1 MARQARMTLGGW
13 AHQVMVR
20 GNNGQLVF
28 ADDADKHQWLMVAAR
43 EAAHHGVDVHAY
55 VLLPDRV
62 HWLVT
67 PRTDVALAAWMQAL
81 GRAYVQYF
89 NRRHGRRG
97 TLWEGRFR
105 AGLLQPE
112 RHLLACMAYFDLC
125 PVMANLA
132 PAPQAWPWSSHGH
145 YVGTHTEKWL
155 RPHAMV
161 WSLGNTPF
169 AREAAYARLVAAGL
183 SQDVQRA
190 LLDNVSHG
198 WPLGDVG
205 FLQRLQALLGQP
217 VQRRKPGR
225 PRQGALETP
234 DLGRAGDNL
243 DVSPNNG

>member
-1 MARQARMTLGGW
+1 MARQARMSLGGW
-13 AHQVMVR
+13 AHHVLVR
-20 GNNGQLVF
+20 GNNDQPVF
-28 ADDADKHQWLMVAAR
+28 MDDADRSHWLMVAAR

-55 VLLPDRV
+55 VLLASQV

-67 PRTDVALAAWMQAL
+67 PSTDRSLTAWMQAL

-112 RHLLACMAYFDLC
+112 RYLLACMAYFDLC
-125 PVMANLA
+125 PVMGHLA
-132 PAPQAWPWSSHGH
+132 ATPTDWRWSSHGH
-145 YVGTHTEKWL
+145 YVGTRTEKWL

-183 SQDVQRA
+183 SQDAQRA
-190 LLDNVSHG
+190 LLDNATYG
-198 WPLGDVG
+198 WPLGDAG
-205 FLQRLQALLGQP
+205 FLQHLQELVGHP
-217 VQRRKPGR
+217 VQRGKAGR
-225 PRQGALETP
+225 PKRVVTLSAEDKG
-234 DLGRAGDNL
+234 
-243 DVSPNNG
+243 

>member
-1 MARQARMTLGGW
+1 MARQARIALGGW
-13 AHQVMVR
+13 VHQVMVR
-20 GNNGQLVF
+20 GNNGQVVF
-28 ADDADKHQWLMVAAR
+28 EDDADRSHWLTVAAR

-55 VLLPDRV
+55 VLLSDRV

-67 PRTDVALAAWMQAL
+67 PHTNSSLGAWMQAL

-89 NRRHGRRG
+89 NRRHGRSG

-105 AGLLQPE
+105 AGLLQAE
-112 RHLLACMAYFDLC
+112 RHLLACMAYMDAS
-125 PVMANLA
+125 PVSQRLVAT
-132 PAPQAWPWSSHGH
+132 PQAWSWSSHAH
-145 YVGTHTEKWL
+145 YAGSRIDKWL

-190 LLDNVSHG
+190 LWDNVNHG
-198 WPLGDVG
+198 WPLGDSA
-205 FLQRLQALLGQP
+205 FLQRLETMLGQP

-225 PRQGALETP
+225 PKRLVANGQAAAVEG
-234 DLGRAGDNL
+234 GGI
-243 DVSPNNG
+243 DVSPINE